1 MAAKKILN
9 RELNVNETRHLNDLT
24 ELFQQ
29 TNSIIFA
36 TTSTEICVANI
47 FFSEILPNIFGKFF
61 DRKISNKIDKVSFDI
76 VEKVENLSARKNTGS
91 VTISMNSAI
100 NRYQQEVNIIS

>member
-1 MAAKKILN
+1 MKK
-9 RELNVNETRHLNDLT
+9 ELHVNETRHLNDLT
-24 ELFQQ
+24 ELFRQ

-36 TTSTEICVANI
+36 TTSTEICVANV

-61 DRKISNKIDKVSFDI
+61 DRKIINQIGKVSFDI

-91 VTISMNSAI
+91 GTISINSAI
-100 NRYQQEVNIIS
+100 NRHQQEVNIIS

>member
-9 RELNVNETRHLNDLT
+9 KELNVNETRHLNDLT

-61 DRKISNKIDKVSFDI
+61 DRKISNQIDKVSFDI
-76 VEKVENLSARKNTGS
+76 VENLRIFQPEKMQGQLQLALTLL
-91 VTISMNSAI
+91 
-100 NRYQQEVNIIS
+100 